1 MTQLFSVSKEENDH
15 VNALIP
21 KKRIIALFSG
31 FFFGLC
37 ICIFISVFVYALCF
51 SEYVLL
57 QTKVEKNLSLN

>member
-15 VNALIP
+15 VNTLIP

-31 FFFGLC
+31 IFFL
-37 ICIFISVFVYALCF
+37 VYAYASLFLCLCMLCF